1 MQSGHDAAA
10 KAKQPVPKWVPVVL
24 VGLFIQPL
32 CLPLSVFVI
41 VGNLHGRFEHPHC
54 FAETSA
60 NGAGFDQG
68 ATPEAESRALANLT
82 SEPHHY
88 RDHHHPG

>member
-24 VGLFIQPL
+24 VGLFAQPH
-32 CLPLSVFVI
+32 CLPLSVFVV
-41 VGNLHGRFEHPHC
+41 VGNLHGSFERPHC
-54 FAETSA
+54 LTETSA
-60 NGAGFDQG
+60 DGTGFDQG

-82 SEPHHY
+82 PKSHHY
-88 RDHHHPG
+88 RGYRCSR